1 MRRAAY
7 DGCCGGVAAVVED
20 DARCP
25 LRAEEDA
32 INGSEDGR
40 NVRTEDGNDD
50 DVESSNSAR

>member
-7 DGCCGGVAAVVED
+7 DGCCGGVAVVVED
-20 DARCP
+20 GARCP
-25 LRAEEDA
+25 LRAEDA
-32 INGSEDGR
+32 TTGNEDGR